1 MIKLSKRLEAVAALV
16 TCGGVLADV
25 GADHGYLPIALFLQG
40 KISRAIATDIG
51 RGPLARAAEH
61 IVQYGA
67 EEYIE
72 TRLSDGVAALTPGEA
87 DSIVI
92 AGMGGGLVIHILTE
106 GETVCRAAKELIL
119 QPQSET
125 ERVRF
130 FLREQGYV
138 TEAEE
143 MVAEDGKYYPMM
155 RVCSA
160 KRNDRTSVIS
170 MPGRAGNVSAAD
182 GYAAGM
188 QADAERRRLWDRY
201 GRILLEG
208 HHPVLREYLLRE
220 RSIQTKILENL
231 RGQEATGQ
239 IKTRIREVEDDL
251 RKNGAALAY
260 DKTE

>member
-25 GADHGYLPIALFLQG
+25 GTDHGYIPIALFMQG

-51 RGPLARAAEH
+51 RGPLARAREH
-61 IVQYGA
+61 IAQYGA

-72 TRLSDGVAALTPGEA
+72 TRLSDGVAALAPGEA

-92 AGMGGGLVIHILTE
+92 AGMGGGLVIHILAE

-119 QPQSET
+119 QPQSEL

-155 RVCSA
+155 RARSVRWISDRPQQGQLCGEV
-160 KRNDRTSVIS
+160 RNFT
-170 MPGRAGNVSAAD
+170 PGTDS
-182 GYAAGM
+182 
-188 QADAERRRLWDRY
+188 ERLMLWDRY
-201 GRILLEG
+201 GRMLLEG
-208 HHPVLREYLLRE
+208 RHPVLREYLLRE
-220 RSIQTKILENL
+220 RGIQTKILENL

-260 DKTE
+260 DKTK